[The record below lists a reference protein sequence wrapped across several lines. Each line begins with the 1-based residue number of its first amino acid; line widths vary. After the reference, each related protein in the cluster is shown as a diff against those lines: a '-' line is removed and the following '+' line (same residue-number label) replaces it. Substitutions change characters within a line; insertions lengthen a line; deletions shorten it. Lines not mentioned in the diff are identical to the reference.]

1 MGFEEGR
8 YFVVFL
14 GVVVFEKFGL
24 FAFKGEAGEFPFE
37 VLEDGAGGAGGL
49 FGHLWF
55 IGFKVGIVMVG

>member
-8 YFVVFL
+8 DFVVFL

-24 FAFKGEAGEFPFE
+24 LAFKGEAGEFPFE

-49 FGHLWF
+49 FAHLL
-55 IGFKVGIVMVG
+55 